1 MFQRQH
7 HQRIHEILLA
17 LDGTLLREH
26 RCYFGGGTAIALQ
39 RDEYRESVDMDF
51 MVSDLH
57 SYRGLRNV
65 LQDDETLANFFGLGR
80 GPLTCLPELRAD
92 QYGVRTWLPV
102 KPSPIKF
109 EIVFEARMALDTPE
123 SRERICGISTLSG
136 VDVVASKLLANA
148 DRWADDGVLSRDII
162 DLAMLQPTPKVWK
175 PALRKAEDA
184 YGESVMRALE
194 GAVARL
200 TGDPRRL
207 ARCMDALKMRIPPAL
222 LQQRLAGLRQIGPA

>member
-57 SYRGLRNV
+57 SYRGLRKV
-65 LQDDETLANFFGLGR
+65 LQDDETLVNFFGLGR
-80 GPLTCLPELRAD
+80 GPLTRLPELRAD
-92 QYGVRTWLPV
+92 QYSVRTWLPV

-123 SRERICGISTLSG
+123 SGERICDISTLTR

-175 PALRKAEDA
+175 LALRKAEDA

-222 LQQRLAGLRQIGPA
+222 LQQRLAGLRQIGPV